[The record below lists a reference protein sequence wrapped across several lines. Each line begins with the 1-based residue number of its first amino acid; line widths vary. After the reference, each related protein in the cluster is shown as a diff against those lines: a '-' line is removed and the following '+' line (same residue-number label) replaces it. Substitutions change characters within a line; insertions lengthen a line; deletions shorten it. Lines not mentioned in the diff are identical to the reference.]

1 MTVLYFISFLFL
13 SAGVLLFADLS
24 PLELIS
30 SLPDMLPKRKVSM
43 KRKILQSHPAKKP
56 RGIQKVIRSIQNL
69 VLDAKTILAVTNRGG
84 KFASLCTLSLAFL
97 IAGIFIA
104 SLMGNVF
111 LMPVLAIGFALFP
124 FLYILLASFGYK
136 KKLNAELE
144 TALSVVTAEYIRTE
158 DIVSA
163 IQESLDSCRPPVKDV
178 FQKFV
183 GNVTSVNA
191 NVVLALEQMKSKIDS
206 DVFQE
211 WVDAVILCQRD
222 RTQKSTLTPIVRKFS
237 EMRTVAGDLNLKL
250 YEPFRNWLI
259 MALALFSVPIL
270 LYTLN
275 ADWGDLLMHTK
286 AGQIILA
293 ADAAIF
299 FFALIRV
306 IRQTRPIEFRR

>member
-1 MTVLYFISFLFL
+1 
-13 SAGVLLFADLS
+13 
-24 PLELIS
+24 
-30 SLPDMLPKRKVSM
+30 M

-56 RGIQKVIRSIQNL
+56 KGIRKVFHSIQNL
-69 VLDAKTILAVTNRGG
+69 VIDAKTILAVTNRSA

-97 IAGIFIA
+97 IAGIFVA
-104 SLMGNVF
+104 SLMGNAYM
-111 LMPVLAIGFALFP
+111 MPVLAVGFALIP
-124 FLYILLASFGYK
+124 FLYILLSSFGYK

-144 TALSVVTAEYIRTE
+144 TALSIVTAEYIRTE

-163 IQESLDSCRPPVKDV
+163 IQESLDSCRSPVKEV
-178 FQKFV
+178 FQEFV

-191 NVVLALEQMKSKIDS
+191 NVVLALEQMKGKIDS
-206 DVFQE
+206 DVFRE
-211 WVDAVILCQRD
+211 WVDEVILCQRD

-259 MALALFSVPIL
+259 MALALFSVPVL
-270 LYTLN
+270 LYALN
-275 ADWGDLLMHTK
+275 ADWGNLLMHTQ

-293 ADAAIF
+293 VDAAVF